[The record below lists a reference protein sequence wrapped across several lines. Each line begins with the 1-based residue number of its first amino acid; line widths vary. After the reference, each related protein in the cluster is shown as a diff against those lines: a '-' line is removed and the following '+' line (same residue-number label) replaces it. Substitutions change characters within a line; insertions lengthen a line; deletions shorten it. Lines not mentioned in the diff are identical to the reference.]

1 MVKELIFRL
10 NVAQESWP
18 LSPHLDG
25 LVAVNQ
31 SAFVK
36 GRSLH
41 YNFHFVQLAAK
52 ALHARRT
59 PRLLHRV
66 DIANAFD
73 TVS

>member
-10 NVAQESWP
+10 DVAQESWP

-25 LVAVNQ
+25 LVAV
-31 SAFVK
+31 K

-41 YNFHFVQLAAK
+41 YNFHYVQLAAK
-52 ALHARRT
+52 ALHARCT